1 VTDEG
6 RRDVREPFY
15 LKHEDCFYIICFLS
29 SEDINKKSALTH
41 GQYAMVYISLAPDG
55 LDPALKNTLQSC
67 GVTQWVYLGEDSTWR
82 IRAESVLS
90 PEIQRLSIAD
100 LLDAASIELRQPYID
115 WIGGLSKKNAS
126 PEWWSCELAAKNP
139 YHLFYVRVCLLAVV
153 KKLLAGGMDDDT
165 LIVCSTPALFEGVA
179 QCADEQGILWRDF
192 RIKRSSLDL
201 QSLRQRTRK
210 NLERIAQVLPPS
222 PIAGNFFQ
230 KYQRFLEQDLRY
242 RRRIL
247 SSYGIKDTSGFS
259 GKDTVL
265 FFTWVDR
272 RNFAA
277 GSTYTD
283 SYFGP
288 LPRMFKEKGYR
299 VAFVPRVLFTMPFEE
314 AVQRLIKT
322 DETFFFPEQF
332 ITPGD
337 LRACRKHQDGFN
349 PVIEQTATIENI
361 PVFALAREHIEQ
373 TRKLLADNLVL
384 SPLIASMH
392 ERGIRPHKI
401 IHTCEGHSWEQALSF
416 AVHRSMPET
425 TVIGYDN
432 VTFSRLV
439 LSMYPAQCE
448 YGIRPLPDLIV
459 TNGPLYKKVLLGE
472 GLPPEMIRTGCA
484 LRHTY
489 LWNNTPGEKDKP
501 IRDPGEPVRI
511 LVATAIGLGDSV
523 ELVAKACDAF
533 GGDDRFRIL
542 VKCHPL
548 VDPEAVRKY
557 LSGRATH
564 TNISFEKRSV
574 NELLQNSHILL
585 YTYTSVCFE
594 AMIHGVVP
602 VCVRAENFLNLD
614 KLDGAPEIRWHAT
627 TPQDLRTAVEQ
638 ILAMP
643 KKEREAWQVKAR
655 QIVKEALAPVSAEC
669 INAFLE

>member
-1 VTDEG
+1 MLYFAHQKDILFEKIKAQLSRKKITTWYYFG
-6 RRDVREPFY
+6 
-15 LKHEDCFYIICFLS
+15 EDTNWRIQLELVIP
-29 SEDINKKSALTH
+29 EDIKH
-41 GQYAMVYISLAPDG
+41 I
-55 LDPALKNTLQSC
+55 
-67 GVTQWVYLGEDSTWR
+67 
-82 IRAESVLS
+82 
-90 PEIQRLSIAD
+90 SIAQ
-100 LLDAASIELRQPYID
+100 LLDKTAQKLRKPYID
-115 WIGGLSKKNAS
+115 WIGELSKKNAS
-126 PEWWSCELAAKNP
+126 LEWWSGELAAKNP
-139 YHLFYVRVCLLAVV
+139 YHLFYVRVCLLAVAE
-153 KKLLAGGMDDDT
+153 KLLSEGIDDNT
-165 LIVCSTPALFEGVA
+165 LVICSTPAMFEGVTRH
-179 QCADEQGILWRDF
+179 ADEQGIPWSDISRT
-192 RIKRSSLDL
+192 RSSLDIR
-201 QSLRQRTRK
+201 SLKQRIRK
-210 NLERIAQVLPPS
+210 NIERIAQVLPPV
-222 PIAGNFFQ
+222 PIAGHYVR

-247 SSYGIKDTSGFS
+247 SSYDIKDTSGFS

-277 GSTYTD
+277 DGTYSD
-283 SYFGP
+283 PYFGP
-288 LPRMFKEKGYR
+288 LPQMVKEKGYR

-314 AVQRLIKT
+314 AVQRLLMTK
-322 DETFFFPEQF
+322 ETFFFPEQF

-337 LRACRKHQDGFN
+337 LRHCRKRQDDFN

-361 PVFALAREHIEQ
+361 PVFTLAREHIEQ

-384 SPLIASMH
+384 APLISSMH
-392 ERGIRPHKI
+392 ERGIRPREI

-416 AVHRSMPET
+416 AVHRHMPGT
-425 TVIGYDN
+425 NVIGYDN

-459 TNGPLYKKVLLGE
+459 TNGPFYKKVLLGE

-489 LWNNTPGEKDKP
+489 LWNNMPDEKD
-501 IRDPGEPVRI
+501 ITARDRVPVRI

-557 LSGRATH
+557 LGSRATH
-564 TNISFEKRSV
+564 DNITFEKRSV
-574 NELLQNSHILL
+574 NELLQKSHILL

-602 VCVRAENFLNLD
+602 ICVRAENFLNLD
-614 KLDGAPEIRWHAT
+614 KLDGAPEIRWQAT
-627 TPQDLRTAVEQ
+627 TPQDLRTAMEQ

-643 KKEREAWQVKAR
+643 EKEREAWQVKAR
-655 QIVKEALAPVSAEC
+655 HIVKEALAPVSAGC
-669 INAFLE
+669 INAFVE